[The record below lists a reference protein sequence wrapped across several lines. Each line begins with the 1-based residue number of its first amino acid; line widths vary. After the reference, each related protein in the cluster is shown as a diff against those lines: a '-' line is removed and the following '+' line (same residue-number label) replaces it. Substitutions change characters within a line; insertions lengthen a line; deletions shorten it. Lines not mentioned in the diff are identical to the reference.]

1 MIFEEKVTFL
11 VKSACGFFELTL
23 EPPLPDERRRWNGA
37 PDGADGSGDAEV
49 SEGKAGEILRFMKRV
64 APKRCGAS
72 GRFCLWVL
80 WIRRYL
86 KIEDTEEICGRF
98 GSFDEQTTA
107 HISTT

>member
-1 MIFEEKVTFL
+1 VIFEEKVTFL

-49 SEGKAGEILRFMKRV
+49 SEGKAEEILRFMKRV

-72 GRFCLWVL
+72 GRFCLWV
-80 WIRRYL
+80 
-86 KIEDTEEICGRF
+86 F
-98 GSFDEQTTA
+98 GSDV
-107 HISTT
+107 I